1 MSKEKNNTKEN
12 TDNPFAGFGVI
23 NLNPTA
29 PSIIQAPK
37 VEEPVGKIE
46 TGDKVPNLTEDEHKE
61 KAAEATKTIEEPI
74 QEEEAPETKT
84 SKKSKYKEE
93 EVEEEQEE
101 VAQETEDTEVS
112 PYRAW
117 AEDLANKG
125 LLAYDPDNFEDSEEG
140 LTKAFE
146 DTVISQIEAYKES
159 LPDVFN
165 RMLEYYEAGGDL
177 RQFSKI
183 YFEGMDWSNYDLANE
198 NSQKTVIRE
207 ALSMSG
213 ESKEDIDEMI
223 NEWSDLGT
231 LEKHAKRNLTKLQ
244 RAQEE
249 YKAEMVEYQKQQQA
263 AQAEANRKHWESF
276 RQDLFSKDNIKG
288 FKLTPKQKEDM
299 WRFITVPDKRT
310 GLTGLQQHY
319 QEDKDSQLLYTYLA
333 MNKWNLDSLKREVKN
348 EVTSKLSQSLKNI
361 KNTDS
366 RAKVSRGQSERF
378 SDEGGKNFSGFKQA
392 FLGQ

>member
-1 MSKEKNNTKEN
+1 MTKEKSKDNKEGQ
-12 TDNPFAGFGVI
+12 DNPFSGFGVI
-23 NLNPTA
+23 NLSPAA

-37 VEEPVGKIE
+37 VEDTAKVE
-46 TGDKVPNLTEDEHKE
+46 TGDKVVNLTEEENKE
-61 KAAEATKTIEEPI
+61 KASEATTKVEQEPKKPTKKEVEY
-74 QEEEAPETKT
+74 EEE
-84 SKKSKYKEE
+84 EE
-93 EVEEEQEE
+93 EYETPAASSKTEEEE
-101 VAQETEDTEVS
+101 TEVS

-117 AEDLANKG
+117 AEELANKG
-125 LLAYDPDNFEDSEEG
+125 LLAYDPENFDDSEEG
-140 LTKAFE
+140 LTRAFE
-146 DTVISQIEAYKES
+146 DTIVSQVEAYKES
-159 LPDVFN
+159 LPDVFH
-165 RMLEYYEAGGDL
+165 RMLEYYESGGDL
-177 RQFSKI
+177 RQFSKV
-183 YFEGMDWSNYDLANE
+183 YFEGIDWSNYDVSDESN
-198 NSQKTVIRE
+198 QKAVIRE
-207 ALSMSG
+207 ALSMAG

-249 YKAEMVEYQKQQQA
+249 YKDEMIQYQKQQEA
-263 AQAEANRKHWESF
+263 AQAEANRRHWESF
-276 RQDLFSKDNIKG
+276 RQDLFNKDNIKG

-366 RAKVSRGQSERF
+366 RSKVSRGQSERF
-378 SDEGGKNFSGFKQA
+378 SEEGGKNFSGFKQA